1 MLSWKI
7 FYSFVLITTFVLS
20 YCFLFVL
27 TYIPFFL
34 PPRIFYECMSFNCIC
49 LPQSPLEETD
59 ILNMLPDKPTTLDM
73 MIVTKILSQRGT
85 KSLGDFEVQ
94 YIFEPEARKVV
105 DQ

>member
-1 MLSWKI
+1 
-7 FYSFVLITTFVLS
+7 
-20 YCFLFVL
+20 
-27 TYIPFFL
+27 
-34 PPRIFYECMSFNCIC
+34 MSFNCIC